1 MGVPGTYT
9 FTNVTGNHTISASF
23 ISSGSDGSGSIG
35 TGTLFVTSSP
45 RGAAIYIDGIASGQT
60 NAYVRNVAAGTH
72 NITVTKPGYQTE
84 TKLVSVQTGGRY
96 SVSFTL
102 QTGDGEGTGTG
113 TLLVTSSPQGAVI
126 YIDGIASGQTNTSVT
141 NIAAGTHNV
150 TVTKPG
156 YQTATEL
163 VSVQAGESKS
173 VSFTF
178 QPGDGEGTGT
188 GTLLVTS
195 SPRGAVIYIDGIAS
209 GQTNAYVRNV
219 AAGTRNV
226 TVTKPGYQTAT
237 ELVSVQ
243 AGGRTTV
250 SFTLQPGEGAGTGTD
265 TFTPIRR
272 GASRVIDTLKSR

>member
-1 MGVPGTYT
+1 MR
-9 FTNVTGNHTISASF
+9 
-23 ISSGSDGSGSIG
+23 GSVG

-45 RGAAIYIDGIASGQT
+45 RGAEVYIDGIASGQT
-60 NAYVRNVAAGTH
+60 NAYVRNVAAGTR
-72 NITVTKPGYQTE
+72 NVTVTKPGYLTE
-84 TKLVSVQTGGRY
+84 TKLVSVQNGGRY

-102 QTGDGEGTGTG
+102 QPGEGTGTVTG
-113 TLLVTSSPQGAVI
+113 TLLVTSIPQGAVI

-141 NIAAGTHNV
+141 NIAAGTRNV

-163 VSVQAGESKS
+163 VSVQPGESKS
-173 VSFTF
+173 VSFTL
-178 QPGDGEGTGT
+178 QPGEGAGTGT
-188 GTLLVTS
+188 GILLVTS

-226 TVTKPGYQTAT
+226 TLVKPGYQTAT

-243 AGGRTTV
+243 AGERTTV
-250 SFTLQPGEGAGTGTD
+250 SLTLQPAEGAGTGTD
-265 TFTPIRR
+265 TVFKPIRR
-272 GASRVIDTLKSR
+272 GASRVIDTLKNR